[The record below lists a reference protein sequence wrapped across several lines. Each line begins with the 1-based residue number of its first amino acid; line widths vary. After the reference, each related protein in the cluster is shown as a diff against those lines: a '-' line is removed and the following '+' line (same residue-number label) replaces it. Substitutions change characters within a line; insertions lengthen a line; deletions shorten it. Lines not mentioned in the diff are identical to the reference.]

1 MNTTVISEPTSAT
14 KMAVQNNKT
23 KRSFSRANEAKLM
36 TPAAA
41 IYTMQGPGPIIETQ
55 RRVTNTKGKIG
66 NSNVIGRK
74 LNKTIEIEPDIDNI

>member
-23 KRSFSRANEAKLM
+23 KRSFSRANEGNLM

-41 IYTMQGPGPIIETQ
+41 IYTM
-55 RRVTNTKGKIG
+55 
-66 NSNVIGRK
+66 
-74 LNKTIEIEPDIDNI
+74 